1 MISKHARGLLSE
13 TELGSFQQDAEI
25 FEDSFQNSE
34 RETQAQGDVPKLEIS
49 LHGNQDRCG
58 CRVTECPT

>member
-1 MISKHARGLLSE
+1 MHARGLLSE

-25 FEDSFQNSE
+25 FEDSFQKSE

-49 LHGNQDRCG
+49 PHGNED
-58 CRVTECPT
+58 